1 MEEKKLLVTITEEE
15 DSDTGYLSY
24 QKVSCDEVE
33 DVYYYVYPLAECPE
47 DAYIERD
54 LFSAESYINAINLG
68 IKLAQEG
75 YTKVEA
81 QYVKDTE

>member
-1 MEEKKLLVTITEEE
+1 MKEKKLLVTITEEE

-24 QKVSCDEVE
+24 QKVTSDEVE
-33 DVYYYVYPLAECPE
+33 DVYYYVYTLAEWHE

-68 IKLAQEG
+68 IKLAQKG

-81 QYVKDTE
+81 KYVKGAE